1 MEIAITPAVCPLFR
15 SLSSSPRAIK
25 LRRARVYSSPGS
37 LCQQAQVMQQWN
49 LRDRKL
55 EEAEISA
62 IIGSCRCYIIPD
74 FAQKVLYEMKTQ
86 GIQPEVA
93 TLSALLLCYLESGL
107 IDEAEALWGE
117 IMNSAI
123 VPSIRVVSCLVD
135 TYVRTRRFED
145 FMRILDEAAS
155 KDLSFASQLY
165 SAAVTCFGSAGQLE
179 KMESV
184 VKNMV
189 SRGFKVDS
197 VTGNN
202 FLKYYSMYGT
212 LLEME
217 AAYESLK
224 KSRILIEKEAI
235 KAMALA
241 YISHMKFYDL
251 GEFLKDVGLRR
262 RNTGNLLWNLLLL
275 SFAANFKM
283 KSLQREF
290 LAMIEAGFSP
300 DITTF
305 NIRALA
311 FSRMG
316 LFWDLH
322 LSVEHMAFK
331 GVVPDL
337 VTYGCVVDAY
347 LGRRLGRN
355 LSFVLD
361 KMNVDNSP
369 VILTDPLVFEAFGKG
384 DFHSSSESLL
394 EARSQRKWTYS
405 KLIAIYLRKQYR
417 SNQLFWN
424 Y

>member
-1 MEIAITPAVCPLFR
+1 MEIAVSPTISFHSPSSF
-15 SLSSSPRAIK
+15 SSPRAIK
-25 LRRARVYSSPGS
+25 LRRARVSSSPGT
-37 LCQQAQVMQQWN
+37 LYQKVQLMQQRQ
-49 LRDRKL
+49 LGDRNL
-55 EEAEISA
+55 EEAEIAA
-62 IIGSCRCYIIPD
+62 IIGACRCYRMPD
-74 FAQKVLYEMKTQ
+74 FAQKVLFDMKSL
-86 GIQPEVA
+86 GIRPGVA
-93 TLSALLLCYLESGL
+93 TLSALLLYCMKSGL
-107 IDEAEALWGE
+107 IDEAEALWCE
-117 IMNSAI
+117 IINSSI
-123 VPSIRVVSCLVD
+123 VPSVGVVSCLVD
-135 TYVRTRRFED
+135 TYVRTREFEEV
-145 FMRILDEAAS
+145 MRILDEAAS
-155 KDLSFASQLY
+155 TGFSFTSQLY
-165 SAAVTCFGSAGQLE
+165 SAAVNCFGSAGQLDMM
-179 KMESV
+179 KAV
-184 VKNMV
+184 VKDMV

-197 VTGNN
+197 VTGND
-202 FLKYYSMYGT
+202 FLKYYSMYGP
-212 LLEME
+212 LVEME
-217 AAYESLK
+217 AAYEQLK

-235 KAMALA
+235 RAMALA
-241 YISHMKFYDL
+241 YISQRKFYDL
-251 GEFLKDVGLRR
+251 GEFLKDAGLGR

-322 LSVEHMAFK
+322 LSVEHMKSK

-347 LGRRLGRN
+347 LDRRLGRN

-394 EARSQRKWTYS
+394 EARRQRIWKYS
-405 KLIAIYLRKQYR
+405 ELIAVYLRKKYR
-417 SNQLFWN
+417 ANQIFWN

>member
-1 MEIAITPAVCPLFR
+1 M
-15 SLSSSPRAIK
+15 
-25 LRRARVYSSPGS
+25 
-37 LCQQAQVMQQWN
+37 
-49 LRDRKL
+49 
-55 EEAEISA
+55 
-62 IIGSCRCYIIPD
+62 PD
-74 FAQKVLYEMKTQ
+74 FTQKVLYDMISQ

-93 TLSALLLCYLESGL
+93 TLTSLLFSYMESGL

-117 IMNSAI
+117 ITNSSI
-123 VPSIRVVSCLVD
+123 VPSIRVVSCLVNA
-135 TYVRTRRFED
+135 YVRTRRFKEV
-145 FMRILDEAAS
+145 MKILDVAAS
-155 KDLSFASQLY
+155 RGFSFASQLY
-165 SAAVTCFGSAGQLE
+165 FAAVNCFGSAGQLE
-179 KMESV
+179 IMKTV
-184 VKNMV
+184 VKDMV

-197 VTGNN
+197 VTGND
-202 FLKYYSMYGT
+202 FLTYYSTFGS
-212 LLEME
+212 LEEME
-217 AAYESLK
+217 AAYEQLK

-235 KAMALA
+235 RAMAFT
-241 YISHMKFYDL
+241 YISQRKFYDL
-251 GEFLKDVGLRR
+251 GEFLEDVGLGR
-262 RNTGNLLWNLLLL
+262 RNAGNLLWNLRLL

-300 DITTF
+300 NITTF

-322 LSVEHMAFK
+322 LSVEHMKFK

-347 LGRRLGRN
+347 LDRKLGRN

-361 KMNVDNSP
+361 KMNVDSSP

-384 DFHSSSESLL
+384 DFHSSSEPLL
-394 EARSQRKWTYS
+394 EARRQRKWTYS
-405 KLIAIYLRKQYR
+405 KLIAVYLRKQYR
-417 SNQLFWN
+417 SNQIFWN